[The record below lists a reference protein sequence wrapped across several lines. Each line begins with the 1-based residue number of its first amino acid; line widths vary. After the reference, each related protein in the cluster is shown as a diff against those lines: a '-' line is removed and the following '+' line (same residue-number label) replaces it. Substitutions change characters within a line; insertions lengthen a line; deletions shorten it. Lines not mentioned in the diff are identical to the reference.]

1 MKKSIIVIL
10 CILTIVLV
18 GVLSGCELVNSLTGQ
33 DTANVV
39 IPDNTDNSDNT
50 ETAEAVTDNSVDAEE
65 VTGDFSITTL
75 DGTYTQSNNVYTI
88 TTVGTYTLEGALN
101 GQIVVD
107 AGDDDVVVL
116 ELNGTTITYSSD
128 SPIKILNA
136 DSVEISAKS
145 GTDNV
150 VKDTRSHKTTD
161 VDTQGEGAIYA
172 KCDLKIK
179 GTGTL
184 VITANYNN
192 GIHTTKDLTIQKLS
206 LKVTAYNNAIKGND
220 SINIKSGTVVA
231 ISTNGDGIKTENT
244 DANKKGVTRGD
255 ITFGG
260 GSIAIYA
267 AGDGVQAA
275 HNFTMNSADGETSA
289 NVVIYTGSYSGYTA
303 SNASTTSYKGVKVQ
317 NILSIENGS
326 ITLYTYDDGLH
337 ADYGTT
343 FEDGTSGVGTIT
355 IAGGTVTAAVYA
367 PANKTATGRP
377 GPGGFN
383 NQQTITGA
391 DGIHADYIL
400 NITGGTIT
408 IDSSYEG
415 LEATIINISGG
426 YTVVYANDDGINA
439 AKKVNTTPQIN
450 ITGGYLE
457 VNVSPSGDTDGI
469 DSNGTY
475 TQTGGIVIAKG
486 PNSTNMA
493 ALDTDGTAKI
503 TGGTLIV
510 LGAFGERGITTSGV
524 SSYSLSLHSS
534 GSHTITVDGVSYTF
548 KNNYSYGK
556 TICYSSVSVS

>member
-1 MKKSIIVIL
+1 MVI
-10 CILTIVLV
+10 ILTIVLV
-18 GVLSGCELVNSLTGQ
+18 GVFAGCELVDSITGK
-33 DTANVV
+33 DTGNIA
-39 IPDNTDNSDNT
+39 IPENTDNQDTT
-50 ETAEAVTDNSVDAEE
+50 EAAEAVTDNSVTAKE
-65 VTGDFSITTL
+65 VTGDFSLTTS
-75 DGTYTQSNNVYTI
+75 DGTYTQNGNIYTI
-88 TTVGTYTLEGALN
+88 TTAGTYTLEGALT

-107 AGDDDVVVL
+107 AGDDDTIVL
-116 ELNGTTITYSSD
+116 ELNGTTITYSED

-136 DSVEISAKS
+136 DEVEISAKS

-150 VKDTRSHKTTD
+150 IKDTRAHKTTD
-161 VDTQGEGAIYA
+161 TDTQGEGAIYA

-184 VITANYNN
+184 VISANYNN

-220 SINIKSGTVVA
+220 SIEIKSGTIVA

-317 NILSIENGS
+317 NILSIENGE

-343 FEDGTSGVGTIT
+343 FEDGTTGVGTIT
-355 IAGGTVTAAVYA
+355 IAGGTVNAAVYS
-367 PANKTATGRP
+367 PANKTSMGRQ
-377 GPGGFN
+377 GPGGFQ
-383 NQQTITGA
+383 NQQTVAGA
-391 DGIHADYIL
+391 DAIHADYIL

-426 YTVVYANDDGINA
+426 YTVVSANDDGINA

-450 ITGGYLE
+450 ISGGYLE

-510 LGAFGERGITTSGV
+510 LGAFGEKGMSTSGV

-534 GSHTITVDGVSYTF
+534 GSHTITVDGVKYTF
-548 KNNYSYGK
+548 NNSYSYGK